1 MKVTVIELLNY
12 EEWISGL
19 GTDREWKVQT
29 VQHRLYSELQKA
41 VSEHGGFLVPMTFH
55 HMLIIANGINQEAH
69 NKIYDT
75 MKSISPVPFRAS
87 SATGKT
93 LVNAEREAF
102 RRLKTL
108 NAWQTSFIEDD
119 GSRLVAAHFDID
131 SYLRRLESGTIV
143 EAMAQVNEL
152 IKSVNMVSKEVEG
165 VSAYLGGDNVVLF
178 AGEDSL
184 EKLENLELESVKIGI
199 GVAVNARE
207 SLKLAAEALAFI
219 RKFRGKHVKVIKA
232 P

>member
-12 EEWISGL
+12 EGWISGL
-19 GTDREWKVQT
+19 GTDREWNVQT

-102 RRLKTL
+102 IRLKTL

-119 GSRLVAAHFDID
+119 GSRVVAAHFDID
-131 SYLRRLESGTIV
+131 SYLRRLESGTID

-152 IKSVNMVSKEVEG
+152 ITSVNMVSKEVEG
-165 VSAYLGGDNVVLF
+165 VSTYLGGDNVVLF

-219 RKFRGKHVKVIKA
+219 RKFRGRHVKVIKA